1 MKKSFFLLLLLILF
15 PLLVFAEKTH
25 QVKPGES
32 LEKIAKKYGV
42 TVEDLKRWNNLKSD
56 VIRAGEVLIIKDK
69 EKAKKETKKETKK
82 EVKKEKEPKIH
93 IVKTGETLRDIAK
106 KYGVSVEELKAWNN
120 LTTDKPKPGTKL
132 ILQPPTE
139 RAKKSNIYHVVK
151 KGETLETIAKRYG
164 TTPTAIKE
172 LNNLK
177 QDKVYA
183 GQKLLIKK
191 VEEEREVS
199 SKTPKKPEAERPS
212 DIFSK
217 LQERERQIL
226 KQNPTRKSYLS
237 LASEYRRL
245 FLLYP
250 SSEFAPLALLRT
262 AELYDEV
269 YQKFL
274 KKEDLEQAVKYYEQ
288 FLKHYSGHEKERR
301 VFERLIQI
309 YAEDLMD
316 KNRANV
322 LEEEYRKKY
331 KVELAKEK
339 KEKVKEKRE
348 PELKAEPQPEV
359 KPESTREAKENRTT
373 SAKGQ
378 TLVSDVKKII
388 KVEPITGAD
397 YTRII
402 VDVSGNFEYK
412 TNILPE
418 TKDRPPRIYVDIY
431 PAILS
436 DTVERE
442 INLEHKHL
450 QRIRVGQFDKTTAR
464 IVLDLTSLTS
474 YKLFKVKEPYQLI
487 VDLVGKEHKPYV
499 TKEFPEKK
507 KEMRIAKEKEKT
519 VAKEKKQQKEEIK
532 EETTYI
538 PLARQLGLGVR
549 RVVIDPGHGG
559 EDPGAVGPN
568 GLKEKDVALKIALK
582 LGKLLRDRLGLEV
595 IYTRSSDV
603 YVPLVKR
610 PAIANSM
617 KADLFISIHLNASP
631 DPNARGVEV
640 YYLNFTTDPEAMRV
654 AALENSVANKGL
666 ADLQDLVKAL
676 IANTKLSES
685 RALAEK
691 VQRELV
697 QTLRRHYHDVVD
709 RGVKYAPFLVLVGTR
724 MPAILVEAE
733 FITNPEVAERLK
745 DDRFIELIAEG
756 LARGVESYVNS
767 LKVSFA
773 NLVKEGAKGERAKP

>member
-1 MKKSFFLLLLLILF
+1 MKKSLFLFLILILL

-42 TVEDLKRWNNLKSD
+42 TVEDLKRWNNLRSN

-69 EKAKKETKKETKK
+69 EVAKREAKKETKK
-82 EVKKEKEPKIH
+82 EVKKEEEPKIH

-120 LTTDKPKPGTKL
+120 LTTNKPKPGTKL

-139 RAKKSNIYHVVK
+139 KAEKSNIYHVVK
-151 KGETLETIAKRYG
+151 KGETLETIAKKYG

-183 GQKLLIKK
+183 GQKLLVKR
-191 VEEEREVS
+191 VEEEKEVL
-199 SKTPKKPEAERPS
+199 SKKPKKPEAERSS
-212 DIFSK
+212 DLFSK
-217 LQERERQIL
+217 LQERERQLL
-226 KQNPTRKSYLS
+226 KQNPTRKTYIS

-274 KKEDLEQAVKYYEQ
+274 KKEDLSQAVKYYEQ
-288 FLKHYSGHEKERR
+288 FLKHYPGHTEERR

-309 YAEDLMD
+309 YAEDLKD
-316 KNRANV
+316 KNRAKV

-331 KVELAKEK
+331 KIELAKEK
-339 KEKVKEKRE
+339 KGKAKEKRE
-348 PELKAEPQPEV
+348 PELKAEPKPEV
-359 KPESTREAKENRTT
+359 KLIPSKEQ
-373 SAKGQ
+373 A
-378 TLVSDVKKII
+378 LVSDVKKII
-388 KVEPITGAD
+388 KVEPITGED

-402 VDVSGNFEYK
+402 VDVSGNFEYQA
-412 TNILPE
+412 NILPE

-431 PAILS
+431 PVILS

-450 QRIRVGQFDKTTAR
+450 QRIRVGQFDKTTVR
-464 IVLDLTSLTS
+464 IVLDLSSLTS
-474 YKLFKVKEPYQLI
+474 YKLFKVKEPHQLI
-487 VDLVGKEHKPYV
+487 IDLVGKEKKELKPYV
-499 TKEFPEKK
+499 TKEAPERKKETRIAKK
-507 KEMRIAKEKEKT
+507 KEKAVAEEKR
-519 VAKEKKQQKEEIK
+519 QPKEEI
-532 EETTYI
+532 TYI
-538 PLARQLGLGVR
+538 PLARQLGLGVK
-549 RVVIDPGHGG
+549 RVVIDAGHGG
-559 EDPGAVGPN
+559 DDPGAVGPN

-582 LGKLLRDRLGLEV
+582 LGELLRDRLGLEV

-603 YVPLVKR
+603 FVPLVKR

-631 DPNARGVEV
+631 DPKAKGVEV

-676 IANTKLSES
+676 ISNTKLSES

-697 QTLRRHYHDVVD
+697 QTLRRHYPDVVD

-733 FITNPEVAERLK
+733 FITNPEMAERLK
-745 DDRFIELIAEG
+745 DDRFVELIAEG
-756 LARGVESYVNS
+756 LAKGVESYVNS
-767 LKVSFA
+767 LKISIS
-773 NLVKEGAKGERAKP
+773 NLSKGGIKIERTKP

>member
-1 MKKSFFLLLLLILF
+1 MKKSLFLFLILILL

-25 QVKPGES
+25 QVKPGEN
-32 LEKIAKKYGV
+32 LEKIAKKHGV
-42 TVEDLKRWNNLKSD
+42 TVEDLKKWNNLKSD

-69 EKAKKETKKETKK
+69 EEAKRQANKETKK
-82 EVKKEKEPKIH
+82 EVRKEEEPKIH
-93 IVKTGETLRDIAK
+93 VVKRGETLGEIAK
-106 KYGVSVEELKAWNN
+106 KYGVSVKELKAWNN
-120 LTTDKPKPGTKL
+120 LTTNKPKPGTRL
-132 ILQPPTE
+132 ILQPPAE
-139 RAKKSNIYHVVK
+139 KAEKSNIYHVVK
-151 KGETLETIAKRYG
+151 KGETLETIAKKYG

-177 QDKVYA
+177 QNKVYA
-183 GQKLLIKK
+183 GQKLLVKR
-191 VEEEREVS
+191 VEEEKDVS
-199 SKTPKKPEAERPS
+199 SKTPKKPEAERSS
-212 DIFSK
+212 DLFSK
-217 LQERERQIL
+217 LQERERQLL
-226 KQNPTRKSYLS
+226 KQNPTRKTYLS

-250 SSEFAPLALLRT
+250 SAEFAPLALLRT

-274 KKEDLEQAVKYYEQ
+274 KKEDLSQAVKYYEQ
-288 FLKHYSGHEKERR
+288 FLKYYPGHEEERR

-309 YAEDLMD
+309 YTEDLKD
-316 KNRANV
+316 KNRAKV

-339 KEKVKEKRE
+339 KGKAKEKRE
-348 PELKAEPQPEV
+348 PELKAEPKPEV
-359 KPESTREAKENRTT
+359 KPIPPKEQ
-373 SAKGQ
+373 A
-378 TLVSDVKKII
+378 LVSDVKKII
-388 KVEPITGAD
+388 KVEPVTGED

-402 VDVSGNFEYK
+402 VDVSGNFEYQA
-412 TNILPE
+412 NILPE

-431 PAILS
+431 PVILS
-436 DTVERE
+436 DSVERE

-450 QRIRVGQFDKTTAR
+450 QRIRVGQFDKTTVR
-464 IVLDLTSLTS
+464 IVLDLSSLTS
-474 YKLFKVKEPYQLI
+474 YKLFKVKEPHQLI
-487 VDLVGKEHKPYV
+487 IDLVGKEKKEVKPSV
-499 TKEFPEKK
+499 TKEAPERKKEKRIAKK
-507 KEMRIAKEKEKT
+507 KEKAVAEEKR
-519 VAKEKKQQKEEIK
+519 QPKEEIK

-549 RVVIDPGHGG
+549 RVVIDAGHGG
-559 EDPGAVGPN
+559 EDPGALGPN

-582 LGKLLRDRLGLEV
+582 LGELLRDRLGLEV

-603 YVPLVKR
+603 FVPLVKR

-617 KADLFISIHLNASP
+617 KADLFVSIHLNASP
-631 DPNARGVEV
+631 DPKAKGIEV

-676 IANTKLSES
+676 ITNTKLSES
-685 RALAEK
+685 RALAER

-697 QTLRRHYHDVVD
+697 QTLRRQYHDVVD

-733 FITNPEVAERLK
+733 FITNPEMAEKLK
-745 DDRFIELIAEG
+745 DDRFVELIAEG
-756 LARGVESYVNS
+756 LAKGVESYANS
-767 LKVSFA
+767 LKVSIS
-773 NLVKEGAKGERAKP
+773 NPPKEGTKGERAKP

>member
-1 MKKSFFLLLLLILF
+1 MKKSLFLFLILILL

-42 TVEDLKRWNNLKSD
+42 TVEDLKRWNNLKSN

-69 EKAKKETKKETKK
+69 EEAKKQAKKEAKK
-82 EVKKEKEPKIH
+82 EVKKEEGPKIH
-93 IVKTGETLRDIAK
+93 IVKTGETLREIAK

-120 LTTDKPKPGTKL
+120 LTTNKPKPGTKL
-132 ILQPPTE
+132 ILRPPTE
-139 RAKKSNIYHVVK
+139 KAEKSNIYHVVK
-151 KGETLETIAKRYG
+151 KGETLETIAKKYG

-183 GQKLLIKK
+183 GQKLLVKR
-191 VEEEREVS
+191 VEEEKEVL
-199 SKTPKKPEAERPS
+199 SKKSKKPEAEKSS
-212 DIFSK
+212 DLFSK
-217 LQERERQIL
+217 LQERERQLL
-226 KQNPTRKSYLS
+226 KQNPTRKTYIS

-274 KKEDLEQAVKYYEQ
+274 KKEDLSQAVKYYEQ
-288 FLKHYSGHEKERR
+288 FLKHYPGHTEERR

-309 YAEDLMD
+309 YAEDLKD
-316 KNRANV
+316 KHRAKV

-339 KEKVKEKRE
+339 KGKAKEKRE
-348 PELKAEPQPEV
+348 PELKAEPKPEV
-359 KPESTREAKENRTT
+359 KPIPPKEQ
-373 SAKGQ
+373 A
-378 TLVSDVKKII
+378 LVSDVKKII
-388 KVEPITGAD
+388 KVEPITGED

-402 VDVSGNFEYK
+402 VDVSGNFEYQA
-412 TNILPE
+412 NILPE
-418 TKDRPPRIYVDIY
+418 TKDRPQRIYVDIY
-431 PAILS
+431 PVILS

-450 QRIRVGQFDKTTAR
+450 QRIRVGQFDKTTVR
-464 IVLDLTSLTS
+464 IVLDLSSLTS

-487 VDLVGKEHKPYV
+487 IDLVGKEKKEVKPYV
-499 TKEFPEKK
+499 TKEAPERKKETRIAKK
-507 KEMRIAKEKEKT
+507 KEKAVAEEKR
-519 VAKEKKQQKEEIK
+519 QPKEEI
-532 EETTYI
+532 TYI

-559 EDPGAVGPN
+559 DDPGAVGPN

-582 LGKLLRDRLGLEV
+582 LGELLRDRLGLEV

-603 YVPLVKR
+603 FVPLVKR

-631 DPNARGVEV
+631 DPKAKGVEV

-676 IANTKLSES
+676 ISNTKLSES

-697 QTLRRHYHDVVD
+697 QTLRRHYPDVVD

-733 FITNPEVAERLK
+733 FITNPEIAERLK

-756 LARGVESYVNS
+756 LAKGVESYINS
-767 LKVSFA
+767 LKISIS
-773 NLVKEGAKGERAKP
+773 NLSKEGIKIERAKP

>member
-1 MKKSFFLLLLLILF
+1 MKKSLFLFLILILL

-42 TVEDLKRWNNLKSD
+42 TVEDLKRWNNLRSN

-69 EKAKKETKKETKK
+69 EEAKREAKKETKK
-82 EVKKEKEPKIH
+82 EVKKEEEPKIH

-120 LTTDKPKPGTKL
+120 LTTNKPKPGTKL

-139 RAKKSNIYHVVK
+139 KAEKSNIYHVVK
-151 KGETLETIAKRYG
+151 KGETLETIAKKYG

-183 GQKLLIKK
+183 GQKLLVKR
-191 VEEEREVS
+191 VEEEKEVL
-199 SKTPKKPEAERPS
+199 SKKPKKPEAERSS
-212 DIFSK
+212 DLFSK
-217 LQERERQIL
+217 LQERERQLL
-226 KQNPTRKSYLS
+226 KQNPTRKTYIS

-274 KKEDLEQAVKYYEQ
+274 KKEDLSQAVKYYEQ
-288 FLKHYSGHEKERR
+288 FLKHYPGHTEERR

-309 YAEDLMD
+309 YAEDLKD
-316 KNRANV
+316 KNRAKV

-331 KVELAKEK
+331 KIELAKEK
-339 KEKVKEKRE
+339 KGKAKEKRE
-348 PELKAEPQPEV
+348 PELKAEPKPEV
-359 KPESTREAKENRTT
+359 KLIPSKEQ
-373 SAKGQ
+373 A
-378 TLVSDVKKII
+378 LVSDVKKII
-388 KVEPITGAD
+388 KVEPITGED

-402 VDVSGNFEYK
+402 VDVSGNFEYQA
-412 TNILPE
+412 NILPE

-431 PAILS
+431 PVILS
-436 DTVERE
+436 DSVERE

-450 QRIRVGQFDKTTAR
+450 QRIRVGQFDKTTVR
-464 IVLDLTSLTS
+464 IVLDLSSLTS
-474 YKLFKVKEPYQLI
+474 YKLFKVKEPHQLI
-487 VDLVGKEHKPYV
+487 IDLVGKEKKEVKPYV
-499 TKEFPEKK
+499 TKEAPEKK
-507 KEMRIAKEKEKT
+507 KETRIAKKKGKEVAEEKE
-519 VAKEKKQQKEEIK
+519 QPK

-538 PLARQLGLGVR
+538 PLARQLGLGVK
-549 RVVIDPGHGG
+549 RVVIDAGHGG

-582 LGKLLRDRLGLEV
+582 LGELLRDRHGLEV

-603 YVPLVKR
+603 FVPLVKR

-631 DPNARGVEV
+631 DPKAKGVEV

-676 IANTKLSES
+676 ITNTKLSES

-697 QTLRRHYHDVVD
+697 QTLRRQYHDVVD

-733 FITNPEVAERLK
+733 FITNPEMAERLK
-745 DDRFIELIAEG
+745 DDRFVELIAEG
-756 LARGVESYVNS
+756 LAKGVESYVNS
-767 LKVSFA
+767 LKVSIS
-773 NLVKEGAKGERAKP
+773 NPPKEVAKGERAKP

>member
-1 MKKSFFLLLLLILF
+1 MKKSLFLFLILILL

-56 VIRAGEVLIIKDK
+56 VIRAGEILIIKDK
-69 EKAKKETKKETKK
+69 EEGKKQAKKETKK
-82 EVKKEKEPKIH
+82 EVKKEEEQKIH
-93 IVKTGETLRDIAK
+93 IVKRGETLRDIAK

-120 LTTDKPKPGTKL
+120 LTTNKPKPGTKL
-132 ILQPPTE
+132 ILKPSTE
-139 RAKKSNIYHVVK
+139 KAEKSNIYHVVK
-151 KGETLETIAKRYG
+151 KGETLETIAKMYG
-164 TTPTAIKE
+164 ITPTAIKE

-177 QDKVYA
+177 QDKIYV
-183 GQKLLIKK
+183 GQKLLVKR
-191 VEEEREVS
+191 VEEKDVS
-199 SKTPKKPEAERPS
+199 SKKPKMPEGEKSS
-212 DIFSK
+212 DLFSK
-217 LQERERQIL
+217 LQERERQLL
-226 KQNPTRKSYLS
+226 KQNPTRKTYLL

-250 SSEFAPLALLRT
+250 SAEFAPLALLRT
-262 AELYDEV
+262 AQLYDEV

-274 KKEDLEQAVKYYEQ
+274 KKEDLSQAVKYYEQ
-288 FLKHYSGHEKERR
+288 FLKHYSGHAEERK
-301 VFERLIQI
+301 VYERLIQM
-309 YAEDLMD
+309 YAEDLKD
-316 KNRANV
+316 KNRAKV

-331 KVELAKEK
+331 KVDLAKEK
-339 KEKVKEKRE
+339 KGKAKEKHE
-348 PELKAEPQPEV
+348 PELKAESKPEV
-359 KPESTREAKENRTT
+359 KPVPPKEL
-373 SAKGQ
+373 A
-378 TLVSDVKKII
+378 LASDVKKII
-388 KVEPITGAD
+388 KVEPVTGED

-402 VDVSGNFEYK
+402 VDVSGNFEYQA
-412 TNILPE
+412 NILPE

-431 PAILS
+431 PVILS

-450 QRIRVGQFDKTTAR
+450 QRIRVGQFDKTTVR
-464 IVLDLTSLTS
+464 IVLDLSSLTS
-474 YKLFKVKEPYQLI
+474 YKLFKVKEPHQLI
-487 VDLVGKEHKPYV
+487 IDLVGKEKKEVKPYI
-499 TKEFPEKK
+499 TKEAPERKKEKRIAKK
-507 KEMRIAKEKEKT
+507 KEKAVAEEKR
-519 VAKEKKQQKEEIK
+519 QPKEEIK

-538 PLARQLGLGVR
+538 PLARQLGLGVK
-549 RVVIDPGHGG
+549 RVVIDAGHGG

-582 LGKLLRDRLGLEV
+582 LGELLRDRLGLEV

-603 YVPLVKR
+603 FVPLVKR

-631 DPNARGVEV
+631 DPKAKGVEV

-676 IANTKLSES
+676 ITNTKLSES
-685 RALAEK
+685 RALAER

-697 QTLRRHYHDVVD
+697 QTLRRHYPDVVD

-733 FITNPEVAERLK
+733 FITNPEIAERLK
-745 DDRFIELIAEG
+745 DDRFVELIAEG
-756 LARGVESYVNS
+756 LAKGVESYANS
-767 LKVSFA
+767 LKVSIS
-773 NLVKEGAKGERAKP
+773 NPPKEGTKGERAKP

>member
-1 MKKSFFLLLLLILF
+1 MKKSLFLFLILILL

-42 TVEDLKRWNNLKSD
+42 TVEDLKRWNNLRSN

-69 EKAKKETKKETKK
+69 EEAKKQAKKETKK
-82 EVKKEKEPKIH
+82 EVKKEEEPKIH

-120 LTTDKPKPGTKL
+120 LTTNKPKPGTKL

-139 RAKKSNIYHVVK
+139 KAEKSNIYHVVK
-151 KGETLETIAKRYG
+151 KGETLETIAKKYG

-183 GQKLLIKK
+183 GQKLLVKR
-191 VEEEREVS
+191 VEEEKEVL
-199 SKTPKKPEAERPS
+199 SKKPKKPEAERSS
-212 DIFSK
+212 DLFSK
-217 LQERERQIL
+217 LQERERQLL
-226 KQNPTRKSYLS
+226 KQNPTRKTYIS

-274 KKEDLEQAVKYYEQ
+274 KKEDLSQAVKYYEQ
-288 FLKHYSGHEKERR
+288 FLKHYPGHTEERR

-309 YAEDLMD
+309 YAEDLKD
-316 KNRANV
+316 KNRAKV

-331 KVELAKEK
+331 KIELAKEK
-339 KEKVKEKRE
+339 KGKAKEKRE
-348 PELKAEPQPEV
+348 PELKAEPKPEV
-359 KPESTREAKENRTT
+359 KLIPSKEQ
-373 SAKGQ
+373 A
-378 TLVSDVKKII
+378 LVSDVKKII
-388 KVEPITGAD
+388 KVEPITGED

-402 VDVSGNFEYK
+402 VDVSGNFEYQA
-412 TNILPE
+412 NILPE

-431 PAILS
+431 PVILS

-450 QRIRVGQFDKTTAR
+450 QRIRVGQFDKTTVR
-464 IVLDLTSLTS
+464 IVLDLSSLTS
-474 YKLFKVKEPYQLI
+474 YKLFKVKEPHQLI
-487 VDLVGKEHKPYV
+487 IDLVGKEKKELKPYV
-499 TKEFPEKK
+499 TKEAPERKKETRIAKK
-507 KEMRIAKEKEKT
+507 KEKAVAEEKR
-519 VAKEKKQQKEEIK
+519 QPKEEI
-532 EETTYI
+532 TYI
-538 PLARQLGLGVR
+538 PLARQLGLGVK
-549 RVVIDPGHGG
+549 RVVIDAGHGG
-559 EDPGAVGPN
+559 DDPGAVGPN

-582 LGKLLRDRLGLEV
+582 LGELLRDRLGLEV

-603 YVPLVKR
+603 FVPLVKR

-631 DPNARGVEV
+631 DPKAKGVEV

-676 IANTKLSES
+676 ISNTKLSES

-697 QTLRRHYHDVVD
+697 QTLRRHYPDVVD

-733 FITNPEVAERLK
+733 FITNPEMAERLK
-745 DDRFIELIAEG
+745 DDRFVELIAEG
-756 LARGVESYVNS
+756 LAKGVESYVNS
-767 LKVSFA
+767 LKISIS
-773 NLVKEGAKGERAKP
+773 NLSKGGIKIERTKP

>member
-1 MKKSFFLLLLLILF
+1 MKKSFFLFLILILL

-69 EKAKKETKKETKK
+69 DEAKKEAKKKSKKEIKK
-82 EVKKEKEPKIH
+82 VEEPKIH
-93 IVKTGETLRDIAK
+93 IVKRGETLRDIAK

-120 LTTDKPKPGTKL
+120 LTTNKPKPGTKL
-132 ILQPPTE
+132 ILQPQTKKVE
-139 RAKKSNIYHVVK
+139 KSNIYHVVK

-177 QDKVYA
+177 QNKVYA
-183 GQKLLIKK
+183 GQRLLVKR
-191 VEEEREVS
+191 VEEEKDVS
-199 SKTPKKPEAERPS
+199 SKKLKKPEAERSS
-212 DIFSK
+212 DPFSK
-217 LQERERQIL
+217 LQEKERQLL
-226 KQNPTRKSYLS
+226 KQNPTRKTYIS

-262 AELYDEV
+262 AELYDEL

-274 KKEDLEQAVKYYEQ
+274 KKDDLGQAVKYYEQ
-288 FLKHYSGHEKERR
+288 FLKHYPGHKEERR
-301 VFERLIQI
+301 VFERLIQM
-309 YAEDLMD
+309 YAEDLKD
-316 KNRANV
+316 KNRAKV

-339 KEKVKEKRE
+339 KGKAKEKRE
-348 PELKAEPQPEV
+348 PELKAEPKPEV
-359 KPESTREAKENRTT
+359 KPIPPKEQ
-373 SAKGQ
+373 A
-378 TLVSDVKKII
+378 LVSDVKKII
-388 KVEPITGAD
+388 KVEPITGED

-402 VDVSGNFEYK
+402 VDVSGNFEYQA
-412 TNILPE
+412 NILPE

-431 PAILS
+431 PVILS
-436 DTVERE
+436 DSVERK

-450 QRIRVGQFDKTTAR
+450 QRIRVGQFDKTTVR
-464 IVLDLTSLTS
+464 IVLDLSSLTS
-474 YKLFKVKEPYQLI
+474 YKLFKVKEPYQLVI
-487 VDLVGKEHKPYV
+487 DLVGKEKKEGKPSV
-499 TKEFPEKK
+499 TKKAPE
-507 KEMRIAKEKEKT
+507 KEKEKRI
-519 VAKEKKQQKEEIK
+519 AKKKEKKEKVVAEEKKQPKEEIK

-538 PLARQLGLGVR
+538 PLARQLGLGVK

-582 LGKLLRDRLGLEV
+582 LGELLRHRLGLEV

-631 DPNARGVEV
+631 DPNAKGVEV

-685 RALAEK
+685 RALAER

-697 QTLRRHYHDVVD
+697 QTLRRQYPDVVD

-733 FITNPEVAERLK
+733 FITNPEMAERLK

-756 LARGVESYVNS
+756 LAKGVESYVNS
-767 LKVSFA
+767 LKVSIS
-773 NLVKEGAKGERAKP
+773 NLTKEGTKGERAKP